1 MSCYCIFM
9 YDVTG
14 HYKCISHEN
23 CPVEFK
29 LKEDSC
35 GKCTQQVV
43 GEHAASLQSTSS
55 KLFSAEVKK
64 VLDDF
69 YNLSPRESVVGLRNR
84 FQNDP
89 DRLLPNEKQVANFR
103 SREKK
108 AKEGSTPITL

>member
-14 HYKCISHEN
+14 HYKCISQEN

-35 GKCTQQVV
+35 GKCT
-43 GEHAASLQSTSS
+43 LQSTSS
-55 KLFSAEVKK
+55 ILFSAEVKK

-69 YNLSPRESVVGLRNR
+69 YNMSPRESVVGLRNR

-89 DRLLPNEKQVANFR
+89 DRLLPNEK
-103 SREKK
+103 
-108 AKEGSTPITL
+108 